1 MKTKIKMIISMA
13 LIITI
18 LGGCSTFMQKEKV
31 ELNQR
36 QIAILEKEGKPTE
49 WSKLQNYEKQS
60 IQRIEE
66 MLVYLEN
73 KYNKEFCYGYF
84 KMADFITGES
94 DSLLA
99 YAKGDNPET
108 DLFEV
113 SIKDG
118 QYVDDYGIILSA
130 DGFQADVEN
139 TVKELLSGYEYRLFT
154 YVGSVD
160 DNNKVL
166 AATIDLFIA
175 SPKDDEELVHE
186 LQKAAFTGVEGDNS
200 LTVYYVN
207 NDFLDGL
214 TKYNWEDR
222 YNDELIIAR
231 YSKESSTWRKENG

>member
-1 MKTKIKMIISMA
+1 MKTKFKLIISMA
-13 LIITI
+13 LIVAT
-18 LGGCSTFMQKEKV
+18 LAGCSAFMPKEKV

-36 QIAILEKEGKPTE
+36 QIAILEKEGKPTK
-49 WSKLQNYEKQS
+49 WSKLRSYEKQS
-60 IQRIEE
+60 IQTIEE

-73 KYNKEFCYGYF
+73 KYNKEFCYAYF

-113 SIKDG
+113 HEEEGKF
-118 QYVDDYGIILSA
+118 VDDYGIILSA
-130 DGFQADVEN
+130 DSFQAEVDN

-154 YVGSVD
+154 DVGSVD

-166 AATIDLFIA
+166 GASVELFIA
-175 SPKDDEELVHE
+175 YPKDDENLVHE
-186 LQKAAFTGVEGDNS
+186 LQKAAFTGVESDIS

-231 YSKESSTWRKENG
+231 YFEEASIWRKENG

>member
-1 MKTKIKMIISMA
+1 MKAKFKQIISMA
-13 LIITI
+13 LIVAT
-18 LGGCSTFMQKEKV
+18 LAGCSTFMQKEKV

-36 QIAILEKEGKPTE
+36 QIEILEKEGKPTK
-49 WSKLQNYEKQS
+49 WSKLRNYEKQS
-60 IQRIEE
+60 IQTIEE
-66 MLVYLEN
+66 MLEYLEN
-73 KYNKEFCYGYF
+73 KYNKEFCYAYV
-84 KMADFITGES
+84 KMADFITREP

-118 QYVDDYGIILSA
+118 QFVDDYGKILAA

-139 TVKELLSGYEYRLFT
+139 TVKELLSGYEYKLFT

-231 YSKESSTWRKENG
+231 YFETARSWRKENG

>member
-1 MKTKIKMIISMA
+1 MKTKFKMIISMA

-49 WSKLQNYEKQS
+49 WSKLQSYEKKS
-60 IQRIEE
+60 IQAIEE

-84 KMADFITGES
+84 KMADFITGEP

-99 YAKGDNPET
+99 YAKGDDPEK

-113 SIKDG
+113 HKEDEKF
-118 QYVDDYGIILSA
+118 VDDYGKILSA
-130 DGFQADVEN
+130 DGFQADVDN
-139 TVKELLSGYEYRLFT
+139 TVKELLSGYEYKLFT
-154 YVGSVD
+154 SIGTVD

-166 AATIDLFIA
+166 AASIFLFISYEKENEEFA
-175 SPKDDEELVHE
+175 KELKDAISMAD
-186 LQKAAFTGVEGDNS
+186 GDNS
-200 LTVYYVN
+200 LTIYYVKGEM
-207 NDFLDGL
+207 LDGL

-222 YNDELIIAR
+222 LEDDLKIAR
-231 YSKESSTWRKENG
+231 YHYSI

>member
-1 MKTKIKMIISMA
+1 MRSAFVTKKYD
-13 LIITI
+13 
-18 LGGCSTFMQKEKV
+18 
-31 ELNQR
+31 LN
-36 QIAILEKEGKPTE
+36 
-49 WSKLQNYEKQS
+49 
-60 IQRIEE
+60 
-66 MLVYLEN
+66 
-73 KYNKEFCYGYF
+73 
-84 KMADFITGES
+84 
-94 DSLLA
+94 A
-99 YAKGDNPET
+99 YD
-108 DLFEV
+108 
-113 SIKDG
+113 
-118 QYVDDYGIILSA
+118 YVDDYGIILSA

-231 YSKESSTWRKENG
+231 YSKESSTWRKENGW

>member
-1 MKTKIKMIISMA
+1 MKNKFRMIISMA
-13 LIITI
+13 LIITS
-18 LGGCSTFMQKEKV
+18 LGGCSTFMPKEKV

-49 WSKLQNYEKQS
+49 WSKLQSYEKQS
-60 IQRIEE
+60 IQTIEE

-118 QYVDDYGIILSA
+118 QFVDDYGIILSA

-166 AATIDLFIA
+166 GATVRLFIA
-175 SPKDDEELVHE
+175 SPKDEKELIHE
-186 LQKAAFTGVEGDNS
+186 LQKAVFTGVESSIS
-200 LTVYYVN
+200 LKIYYVN

-222 YNDELIIAR
+222 YEDELIIAK
-231 YSKESSTWRKENG
+231 YFESARNWRKENG

>member
-18 LGGCSTFMQKEKV
+18 LGGCSTFMEKV

-49 WSKLQNYEKQS
+49 WSKLQSYEKQS
-60 IQRIEE
+60 IQTIEE

-73 KYNKEFCYGYF
+73 KYNKEFCYAYF

-113 SIKDG
+113 HKKDG
-118 QYVDDYGIILSA
+118 QFVDDYGIILSA
-130 DGFQADVEN
+130 DGFQAEVEN
-139 TVKELLSGYEYRLFT
+139 TVKELLSGYEYKLFT

>member
-49 WSKLQNYEKQS
+49 WSKLQSYEKQS
-60 IQRIEE
+60 IQTIEE

-113 SIKDG
+113 HKKDG
-118 QYVDDYGIILSA
+118 QFVDDYGIILSA
-130 DGFQADVEN
+130 DGFQADAEN
-139 TVKELLSGYEYRLFT
+139 TVKELLNGYEYKLFT
-154 YVGSVD
+154 DVGEVDEKNIVLSGSVE
-160 DNNKVL
+160 
-166 AATIDLFIA
+166 IFIA
-175 SPKDDEELVHE
+175 YGEEDEYFAKKIQDAIFNL
-186 LQKAAFTGVEGDNS
+186 DCDIS
-200 LTVYYVN
+200 LTIFYVKGE
-207 NDFLDGL
+207 LLEGL

-222 YNDELIIAR
+222 FDDDLMIAR
-231 YSKESSTWRKENG
+231 YFKSHRAEE

>member
-1 MKTKIKMIISMA
+1 MA

-18 LGGCSTFMQKEKV
+18 LGGCSTFMEKV

-49 WSKLQNYEKQS
+49 WSKLQSYEKQS
-60 IQRIEE
+60 IQTIEE
-66 MLVYLEN
+66 MLEYLEN
-73 KYNKEFCYGYF
+73 KYNKEFCYAYF

-108 DLFEV
+108 DLFKV
-113 SIKDG
+113 YKKDG
-118 QYVDDYGIILSA
+118 QFVDNYGKILAA

-154 YVGSVD
+154 YIGTVD

-166 AATIDLFIA
+166 AATIDLFI
-175 SPKDDEELVHE
+175 SYENENEELANE
-186 LQKAAFTGVEGDNS
+186 LKDAISMADGDNS
-200 LTVYYVN
+200 LTIFYVKGEM
-207 NDFLDGL
+207 LDGL

-222 YNDELIIAR
+222 LEDDLKIAR
-231 YSKESSTWRKENG
+231 YHYRIKNVED